1 MIVLLSYFK
10 VQSQQQESMN
20 IQTLTVNLGL
30 KSALVLSA
38 GLLAIAPAKAQTVA
52 QTTVQTTETGR
63 TLQDL
68 KTSASGETD
77 LSLQELRERA
87 TALEIE
93 RNSRERNYTGNAAD
107 SPTIETSATGGN
119 DAVLARLNA
128 ETGRAT
134 VMLLNNTGAE
144 VTYEAIGQTPPRALA
159 ADESVRL
166 DALPMPVTITA
177 ERQNFGLVDMVVTV
191 SEDGILTVDLERS
204 DFDEVQGAL
213 RIREDGYVFVN

>member
-38 GLLAIAPAKAQTVA
+38 GLFAIAPAKAQTVA

>member
-1 MIVLLSYFK
+1 
-10 VQSQQQESMN
+10 MN
-20 IQTLTVNLGL
+20 IQTLTTKLGL
-30 KSALVLSA
+30 TRLGITSALVLGA
-38 GLLAIAPAKAQTVA
+38 GLMAIAPTAHA
-52 QTTVQTTETGR
+52 QTTESGR

-68 KTSASGETD
+68 KTNASGESALT
-77 LSLQELRERA
+77 LQELRDRA
-87 TALEIE
+87 AALELE

-134 VMLLNNTGAE
+134 VMLMNNTGAE
-144 VTYEAIGQTPPRALA
+144 VTYEAIGQTPPRQLA

-166 DALPMPVTITA
+166 DSLPMPITITA

-191 SEDGILTVDLERS
+191 SEEGILNVGLERS

-213 RIREDGYVFVN
+213 RIREDGFVFVN